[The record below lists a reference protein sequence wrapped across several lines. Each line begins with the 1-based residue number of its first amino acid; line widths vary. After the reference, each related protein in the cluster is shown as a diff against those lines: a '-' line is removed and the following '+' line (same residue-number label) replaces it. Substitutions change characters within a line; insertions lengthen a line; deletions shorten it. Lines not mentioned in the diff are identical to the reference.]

1 MQKKYLIFCLY
12 AFFSFYVKGQTVS
25 VPVQDEG
32 LESLLFTEIPSI
44 ITRMDAG
51 KVPASVTTITE
62 EDIRLTPARNLFDLM
77 EVYVPGAL
85 YMTHSEGM
93 EPAIRGISSDRK
105 NKFLCLVNGKAVN
118 IKGHTGVSSET
129 ENWDLGDI
137 YKIEII
143 RGPGSVTYGPGA
155 VMGVINIITKDA
167 VTAAGI
173 KGGAY
178 YVSDYDAYGVRA
190 SAGKYVN
197 ENLAYYTYASYN
209 YAEGIENP
217 DAYRVASSGRYGY
230 YGSSSGAS
238 SIPTSDYYHNTYDVP
253 HLKFYAN
260 VNFME
265 EWKFWARYTN
275 NGTPTVASGPKRR
288 YMNTGDY
295 YDAGS
300 RQDRQ
305 GILSLDNNHQFSDTL
320 SLKTSFSMM
329 SSDSEFQNPSTYSSD
344 KSNGTNYSWNF
355 SEDQVLLKS
364 TLLMDISDTTQI
376 AFGAA
381 YEYGHWGP
389 GWGDSEKDFRMGDN
403 ADIVS
408 GPDSN
413 VLPALT
419 TAPVYAGDGWNTDTW
434 SVFGEF
440 NTRLFMNTNV
450 IASARLDKNTYTDTL
465 FSPRLAIVSDWADIG
480 ITKFIIQRSLRMNNA
495 EQLWQQ
501 DQEGVETDP
510 EKFDG
515 VELIYEPILKGD
527 FSVSSSVFY
536 NELEVL
542 GWNGDQRTTVLLGTG
557 SLYGAELELA
567 YNKDRF
573 MFGINHSYVNLND
586 WELEEGVG
594 AGGFSYSDM
603 NKNSRYGTGSTILL
617 LGSGDDIN
625 NWSKNTTKF
634 FSNFYF
640 LERKLTLHANMQ
652 CYWKY
657 EGGEDQLNVV
667 ESATAN
673 TTYETLATAA
683 REDIEDKDAYET
695 NFRLNMSVQY
705 DFNDSLSLNVFV
717 MNLWTTNDNKR
728 YYYDSCNI
736 GPYATRVVWVEEP
749 TVYGIKMDYSF

>member
-1 MQKKYLIFCLY
+1 MRKKYLLFCLCTL
-12 AFFSFYVKGQTVS
+12 FGFCMKGQTAS
-25 VPVQDEG
+25 VPLQDEG
-32 LESLLFTEIPSI
+32 LESLLFTEIPCV
-44 ITRMDAG
+44 ITKID
-51 KVPASVTTITE
+51 KDKIPASVTVISE
-62 EDIRLTPARNLFDLM
+62 EDIRVTPARNLFDLM
-77 EVYVPGAL
+77 EVYVPGA
-85 YMTHSEGM
+85 MSMIHSEGI

-105 NKFLCLVNGKAVN
+105 NKFLCLVNGRVVN

-155 VMGVINIITKDA
+155 VMGVINIITKDSVSA
-167 VTAAGI
+167 SGVKT
-173 KGGAY
+173 GAY
-178 YVSDYDAYGVRA
+178 YVSEYDAYGARA
-190 SAGKYVN
+190 SVGKIVD
-197 ENLAYYTYASYN
+197 ENLSYYTYASYN
-209 YAEGIENP
+209 YADGIEDP
-217 DAYRVASSGRYGY
+217 DAYRVASNGRYGY
-230 YGSSSGAS
+230 YGSASGAS
-238 SIPTSDYYHNTYDVP
+238 SISTSDYYHNTYDVP
-253 HLKFYAN
+253 HLKFFAN

-364 TLLMDISDTTQI
+364 TLLVDISDNTQI

-419 TAPVYAGDGWNTDTW
+419 TDPVYAGDGWSTDTW
-434 SVFGEF
+434 SVFGEY
-440 NTRLFMNTNV
+440 NTRVFENTQV
-450 IASARLDKNTYTDTL
+450 ILSARLDKNTYTDEL
-465 FSPRLAIVSDWADIG
+465 FSPRLAVVSDWEEAG
-480 ITKFIIQRSLRMNNA
+480 TTKFIIQRSLRMNNA

-510 EKFDG
+510 EEFDG
-515 VELIYEPILKGD
+515 IELIYEPLIKGD

-542 GWNGDQRTTVLLGTG
+542 GWDGDQSRTVLLGNG
-557 SLYGAELELA
+557 SLYGVELETS
-567 YNKDRF
+567 YKKERF
-573 MFGINHSYVNLND
+573 MVGVNHSYVDLDD

-603 NKNSRYGTGSTILL
+603 NKTSQYGTGSTVLIL
-617 LGSGDDIN
+617 GFGDHIN

-634 FSNFYF
+634 FSNVYF
-640 LERKLTLHANMQ
+640 FERKMTWHTNLQ

-657 EGGEDQLNVV
+657 EGGEDQLDVI
-667 ESATAN
+667 EAATAN
-673 TTYETLATAA
+673 TGYEASTTAA
-683 REDIEDKDAYET
+683 RQDIEDKDAYDT
-695 NFRLNMSVQY
+695 NCRLNMSVQY
-705 DFNDSLSLNVFV
+705 DFSKALSLNVYV

-728 YYYDSCNI
+728 YYYDSCNT
-736 GPYATRVVWVEEP
+736 GPYATKVTWVEEP
-749 TVYGIKMDYSF
+749 TVYGVKLDYSF

>member
-1 MQKKYLIFCLY
+1 MRKLGLLLCMSGLFSLY
-12 AFFSFYVKGQTVS
+12 IQAQSTT
-25 VPVQDEG
+25 PMATEEG
-32 LESLLFTEIPSI
+32 LEALLFTEIPSV
-44 ITRMDAG
+44 ITKVEAD

-62 EDIRLTPARNLFDLM
+62 EDIRVTPARNLFDLM
-77 EVYVPGAL
+77 EVYVPGAM
-85 YMTHSEGM
+85 YMIHSEGM

-137 YKIEII
+137 QKIEII

-167 VTAAGI
+167 VTANGI
-173 KGGAY
+173 KTGTY

-190 SAGKYVN
+190 STGKYVN
-197 ENLAYYTYASYN
+197 ENLNYYAYASYN
-209 YAEGIENP
+209 YADGIENP
-217 DAYRVASSGRYGY
+217 DAYRVSSNGTYGY
-230 YGSSSGAS
+230 YGKTNGVS
-238 SIPTSDYYHNTYDVP
+238 SIPTSDYLHNSYDAP
-253 HLKFYAN
+253 HLKFYTN

-265 EWKFWARYTN
+265 EWQFWARYTS
-275 NGTPTVASGPKRR
+275 NGSPTVASGSKRR

-295 YDAGS
+295 YDAGT

-305 GILSLDNNHQFSDTL
+305 GILALDNKHEFSEQI
-320 SLKTSFSMM
+320 SLKTSLSMM
-329 SSDSEFQNPSTYSSD
+329 SSDSEFQNPSTYSMD

-364 TLLMDISDTTQI
+364 TLLMDLSESTQV
-376 AFGAA
+376 ALGVA

-389 GWGDSEKDFRMGDN
+389 GCGDSEKDFRMGDN
-403 ADIVS
+403 ANIVN

-413 VLPALT
+413 VLPSLT
-419 TAPVYAGDGWNTDTW
+419 VDPVYAGDGWDTDTW
-434 SVFGEF
+434 SVFGEY
-440 NTRLFMNTNV
+440 NTRLFTNTNV

-465 FSPRLAIVSDWADIG
+465 FSPRLALVNDWEDIG
-480 ITKFIIQRSLRMNNA
+480 TTKFIIQRSLRMNNA

-510 EKFDG
+510 EEFDG
-515 VELIYEPILKGD
+515 VELIYEPLLKGD
-527 FSVSSSVFY
+527 LSVSTSIFY

-542 GWNGDQRTTVLLGTG
+542 GWDGDQSRTVLLGTG
-557 SLYGAELELA
+557 SLYGAELECS
-567 YNKDRF
+567 YKKDRY
-573 MFGINHSYVNLND
+573 MVGVNHSYVDLNE
-586 WELEEGVG
+586 WELEEGIG
-594 AGGFSYSDM
+594 AGGLSYSDM
-603 NKNSRYGTGSTILL
+603 NKTSKSGTGPTVLL
-617 LGSGDDIN
+617 MGSGDNIN

-640 LERKLTLHANMQ
+640 LEKKLTLHANMQ

-657 EGGEDQLNVV
+657 EGGEDQLDVV
-667 ESATAN
+667 EKATAN
-673 TTYETLATAA
+673 TSYEASTTAA
-683 REDIEDKDAYET
+683 RKDIEDNDAYET

-705 DFNDSLSLNVFV
+705 DFNDKLSLNVFV
-717 MNLWTTNDNKR
+717 MNLWSTNDNKR

-736 GPYATRVVWVEEP
+736 GPYATRVTWVEEP
-749 TVYGIKMDYSF
+749 TVYGVKADYSF